1 MLKTLVVFVCGALI
15 GGLVVWKLPALGQ
28 ATVKN
33 QTKTEAPT
41 IDLTALN

>member
-28 ATVKN
+28 V
-33 QTKTEAPT
+33 PVGL
-41 IDLTALN
+41 ISVP